1 MRWASSTT
9 RTTCAISSSARIG
22 FLEQHDQPYEQYV
35 ASGMH
40 FATTRVEVDYHRPAR
55 FADVVEITVWAEA
68 VRFASLRMAY
78 VLRVGGRGRSRPAP
92 PSTRPSTRTARCAAC
107 PRSAA
112 RRCSR
117 WWEEARRD
125 EIPALPARARL
136 AAGAGWSA
144 FAWRLLGQLFS
155 GYREVAGSPRAV
167 LARRRAELGTV
178 IMLALLAI
186 AWNRRRLVAAAGARV
201 PRT

>member
-9 RTTCAISSSARIG
+9 RTTCVISSSARIG

-78 VLRVGGRGRSRPAP
+78 VLRVG
-92 PSTRPSTRTARCAAC
+92 
-107 PRSAA
+107 
-112 RRCSR
+112 
-117 WWEEARRD
+117 D
-125 EIPALPARARL
+125 EIVATGATEHACRRHDGKVCRLPKERRKALL
-136 AAGAGWSA
+136 GAGGEDLSGLVA
-144 FAWRLLGQLFS
+144 SRGLNVRRISYPDLGLE
-155 GYREVAGSPRAV
+155 RVRD
-167 LARRRAELGTV
+167 RRACAWGV
-178 IMLALLAI
+178 SGQNRWHAI
-186 AWNRRRLVAAAGARV
+186 DRRACLTSDHAPAAPGPLERE
-201 PRT
+201 P